1 MQDLIDKIVSKVGI
15 NRALAEKAVGIILV
29 MIKSEGD
36 EDEVGELLSKLPGA
50 EDLISKA
57 GDSGASPARGLG
69 GLISGALAGGNPVM
83 KTLSKLQS
91 EGLDMRQSQSI
102 GLEVLGFAKEKAGE
116 DLVKRVADSI
126 PGLSQLV

>member
-1 MQDLIDKIVSKVGI
+1 VQELIDKIVEKVGI
-15 NRALAEKAVGIILV
+15 DRQLAEQAVGIILG

-36 EDEVGELLSKLPGA
+36 EDDVGELISKLPGA
-50 EDLISKA
+50 GDLIGKA
-57 GDSGASPARGLG
+57 SDSGAGPARGLG

-102 GLEVLGFAKEKAGE
+102 GLEVLDFAKEKAGE
-116 DLVKRVADSI
+116 ELVKRVTESI
-126 PGLSQLV
+126 PGLSALI